1 MPQMKVASFNVNSL
15 RARLDVVV
23 DWLVESKVD
32 VLAVQETKV
41 QDADFPADAFDK
53 IGYKYAFRGQK
64 SYNGVAIFS
73 KSEVKNVRAG
83 FDEEPRD
90 EARAEIFS
98 RADASPAG

>member
-1 MPQMKVASFNVNSL
+1 MKVASFNVNSL

-41 QDADFPADAFDK
+41 QDVDFPTDAFDK

-73 KSEVKNVRAG
+73 KSRAKNVRAG
-83 FDEEPRD
+83 FDEEPRQPI
-90 EARAEIFS
+90 RLFVQLS
-98 RADASPAG
+98 VGVPLS